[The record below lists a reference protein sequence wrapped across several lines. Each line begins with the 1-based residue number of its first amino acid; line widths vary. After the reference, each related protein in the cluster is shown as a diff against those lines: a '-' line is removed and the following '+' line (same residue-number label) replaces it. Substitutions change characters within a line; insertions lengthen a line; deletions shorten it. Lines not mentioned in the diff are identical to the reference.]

1 MKPLRKQIEVFVGDR
16 SVMLNV
22 DMRVIEI
29 VESVYDTN
37 VDVVATQILTIPA
50 YNQLTK
56 LASVVQQWLLPGHF
70 QQLGLSRQD
79 VKSVIY
85 GASPNE
91 IAKLTGCIQAACLY
105 ARNYITDEQMERLA
119 RGEDLEPEQPPQQ
132 DDDGDNDGKKKA
144 ADIQPTVIQTDSGG
158 VEIPA

>member
-1 MKPLRKQIEVFVGDR
+1 MKPLRKQIELTIADR

-50 YNQLTK
+50 LNQLTK
-56 LASVVQQWLLPGHF
+56 LSAVIQQWLLPGHY
-70 QQLGLSRQD
+70 QQLGLSRSD
-79 VKSVIY
+79 VKQAIF
-85 GASPNE
+85 GASPDD
-91 IAKLTGCIQAACLY
+91 ISRITGCVQAACLY

-119 RGEDLEPEQPPQQ
+119 RGEDLEPQPDQQ
-132 DDDGDNDGKKKA
+132 DDDGDDQDKKKA
-144 ADIQPTVIQTDSGG
+144 ANVQPTVVQTDSGG
-158 VEIPA
+158 VEIPP